1 MTRSALW
8 LVFTLFA
15 CASCATNDDAAT
27 AGMAT
32 GEFTYS
38 FSDWNGPAIDV
49 RLVVPE
55 GTTADTPILFVI
67 HGWSR
72 DVERYY
78 NDWSGLAEKH
88 GFVAVVPHYPVEDFP
103 TANEFN
109 QGHVF
114 DAASGEQ
121 RPADTWTF
129 ASIEAVFD
137 DVTARIGSTESDY
150 TIYGHSAGSQ
160 FVHRYLW
167 HVPDAR
173 VKRYLAANAGWYTQ
187 PVYDVA
193 YPYGF
198 SGADIPERQL
208 ADALGKDVVILL
220 GKEDTQ
226 TNSPNLRNTPEAKA
240 QGPNRYMRGLQMM
253 RKAEDAAE
261 ALDTEFNWQVVVV
274 EEAGHV
280 NAEMAVIAAELVE

>member
-1 MTRSALW
+1 MARLTFLLLSM
-8 LVFTLFA
+8 LV
-15 CASCATNDDAAT
+15 AAT
-27 AGMAT
+27 AQAELKET
-32 GEFTYS
+32 AYS

-49 RLVVPE
+49 RIAAP
-55 GTTADTPILFVI
+55 ADMQPDTPIVFVI

-78 NDWSGLAEKH
+78 NDWSAQAEKH
-88 GFVAVVPHYPVEDFP
+88 GFIAVVPHYPVEDFP
-103 TANEFN
+103 SANEFN

-114 DAASGEQ
+114 DAETGEL

-137 DVTARIGSTESDY
+137 DVTERLGSSESDY

-167 HVPDAR
+167 HVPGAR
-173 VKRYLAANAGWYTQ
+173 VSRYLAANAGWYTQ
-187 PVYDVA
+187 PDYNIA

-198 SGADIPERQL
+198 DGANIPESQL
-208 ADALGKDVVILL
+208 ADALAKDVVILL
-220 GKEDTQ
+220 GEEDTE

-240 QGPNRYMRGLQMM
+240 QGPNRYMRGLQMVQ
-253 RKAEDAAE
+253 KARDAAE
-261 ALDTEFNWQVVVV
+261 ALDTEFNWRTAIV
-274 EEAGHV
+274 EKAGHV
-280 NAEMAVIAAELVE
+280 NSQMTGVAAEYVE